1 MSSVYWIIPAPP
13 RSLWFLI
20 AIIAI
25 LAGVLVMMLVIVN
38 GTRRSNFELTDSS
51 LRLHGDLWGR
61 TLPYDSL
68 DVSRARLVDL
78 RGEPELQPTSRRMG
92 TGLPGFSAGWFRLR
106 NGNKALVYLTDG
118 SRAVYIPTR
127 NGYDVLLSP
136 QQPDAMLVE
145 LRRRAGALEG

>member
-1 MSSVYWIIPAPP
+1 
-13 RSLWFLI
+13 
-20 AIIAI
+20 
-25 LAGVLVMMLVIVN
+25 
-38 GTRRSNFELTDSS
+38 
-51 LRLHGDLWGR
+51 
-61 TLPYDSL
+61 
-68 DVSRARLVDL
+68 
-78 RGEPELQPTSRRMG
+78 MG

-145 LRRRAGALEG
+145 LRRRAGP